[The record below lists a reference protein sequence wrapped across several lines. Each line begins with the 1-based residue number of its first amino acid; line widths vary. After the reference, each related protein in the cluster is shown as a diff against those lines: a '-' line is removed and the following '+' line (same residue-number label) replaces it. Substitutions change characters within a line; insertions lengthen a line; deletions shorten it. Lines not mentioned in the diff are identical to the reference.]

1 MPAFDYIALNE
12 TGKKTRGILEADS
25 ARSVRSQLRDKSLTP
40 LEVTEARQQ
49 STKTD
54 SIFSGNKL
62 NGNNIS
68 GSDLALIT
76 RQIATLVQ
84 AGMPLETCLQ
94 AVAKQSEKQN
104 VKRTV
109 LAVRAK
115 VREGHNFA
123 DSLGEHPRAFPNL
136 YCATVAAGEQSG
148 HLDMVL
154 NRLADYTE
162 SQQQFRQKIQ
172 LALVYPVI
180 LLVMSLLIVIGLM
193 IYVVPDIVQ
202 VIIDAGQQ
210 LPLLTQVLVNVSHF
224 LVNWGWLLFL
234 GLLLLFVALKILL
247 KKPSIKLLWHKRLL
261 NLWLVKR
268 YSRASN
274 AARFISTLAI
284 LTRSGIPLVEAMPIA
299 TSVAPNS
306 YFKTETRNAQS
317 KVQEGISLNRA
328 LEETG
333 LFPPMMIQLIASG
346 EQSGDLSDMLQRA
359 AESQENDL
367 QQRVAMLVGLFEP
380 MTLLMMGAVVLVIVL
395 AVLLPILNL
404 NQLVN

>member
-1 MPAFDYIALNE
+1 MPAFDYIALNDA
-12 TGKKTRGILEADS
+12 GKKTRGILEADS
-25 ARSVRSQLRDKSLTP
+25 ARSVRSQLRDKLLTP
-40 LEVTEARQQ
+40 LEVTEAKQQ
-49 STKTD
+49 SEQK
-54 SIFSGNKL
+54 SSVFS
-62 NGNNIS
+62 GNNIS

-76 RQIATLVQ
+76 RQIATLIQ

-104 VKRTV
+104 VKRVV

-123 DSLGEHPRAFPNL
+123 DSLTQHPRAFPTL

-180 LLVMSLLIVIGLM
+180 LLVMSLLIVVGLM

-210 LPLLTQVLVNVSHF
+210 LPILTQALVNISHF

-234 GLLLLFVALKILL
+234 GFLLLLIAVKILL
-247 KKPSIKLLWHKRLL
+247 KKPAIKLLWHKRLL
-261 NLWLVKR
+261 NMWLIKR

-306 YFKTETRNAQS
+306 YFKTETGNAQS

-346 EQSGDLSDMLQRA
+346 EQSGDLSDMLHRA

-380 MTLLMMGAVVLVIVL
+380 MTLLMMGAVVLTIVL

>member
-12 TGKKTRGILEADS
+12 AGKKTRGILEADS
-25 ARSVRSQLRDKSLTP
+25 ARSVRSQLREKLLTP

-49 STKTD
+49 SEKKE
-54 SIFSGNKL
+54 SFFSGD
-62 NGNNIS
+62 NIS

-76 RQIATLVQ
+76 RQIVTLIQ

-94 AVAKQSEKQN
+94 AVAKQSEKQS
-104 VKRTV
+104 VKRIV

-123 DSLGEHPRAFPNL
+123 DSLGEYPRAFPNL

-148 HLDMVL
+148 H
-154 NRLADYTE
+154 
-162 SQQQFRQKIQ
+162 KIQ

-210 LPLLTQVLVNVSHF
+210 LPLLTQILVNLSHF

-234 GLLLLFVALKILL
+234 GLLLLFVAVKMLL

-306 YFKTETRNAQS
+306 YFKAQAGNAQS

-328 LEETG
+328 LEETE
-333 LFPPMMIQLIASG
+333 LFPPMMIQLISSG

-359 AESQENDL
+359 AESQENNL

-380 MTLLMMGAVVLVIVL
+380 MTLLMMGAVVLIIVL

>member
-12 TGKKTRGILEADS
+12 VGKKTRGILEADS
-25 ARSVRSQLRDKSLTP
+25 ARSVRSQLRDKLLTP
-40 LEVTEARQQ
+40 LEVTEAKQQ
-49 STKTD
+49 SEQK
-54 SIFSGNKL
+54 SSAFSGNNL
-62 NGNNIS
+62 SGN
-68 GSDLALIT
+68 DLALIT
-76 RQIATLVQ
+76 RQIATLIQ

-94 AVAKQSEKQN
+94 AVAKQSEKQS
-104 VKRTV
+104 VKRIV

-115 VREGHNFA
+115 VREGQNFA
-123 DSLGEHPRAFPNL
+123 DSLRQYPRAFPTL
-136 YCATVAAGEQSG
+136 YCATVSAGEQSG

-162 SQQQFRQKIQ
+162 SQQQFRQKVQ
-172 LALVYPVI
+172 LALVYPII
-180 LLVMSLLIVIGLM
+180 LLAMSLLIVIGLM
-193 IYVVPDIVQ
+193 IYVVPEIVQ
-202 VIIDAGQQ
+202 VIIDSGQQ
-210 LPLLTQVLVNVSHF
+210 LPILTEILVNISHF
-224 LVNWGWLLFL
+224 LVNWGWLLL
-234 GLLLLFVALKILL
+234 TGLVLLVMLL
-247 KKPSIKLLWHKRLL
+247 KTLLRKPTIKLLWHKQLL
-261 NLWLVKR
+261 HLWLVKR

-306 YFKTETRNAQS
+306 YFKAETGNAQS

-380 MTLLMMGAVVLVIVL
+380 MTLLMMGAVVLTIVL